1 MLWGGSEVQAHVLR
15 SVCLRFWT
23 SERHVDSK
31 IVAHVEH
38 SVDLED
44 QSVPGFGQG
53 NDEREQTV
61 NQLLTEMD
69 GFESN
74 KGVVVLAATN
84 RADILDQALVR
95 PGRVCIGL

>member
-1 MLWGGSEVQAHVLR
+1 MQSSETNRLSR
-15 SVCLRFWT
+15 
-23 SERHVDSK
+23 
-31 IVAHVEH
+31 
-38 SVDLED
+38 
-44 QSVPGFGQG
+44 GFGQG

-95 PGRVCIGL
+95 PGTAEPPPAWACCGPLSLDSFTVTDSVGEK

>member
-1 MLWGGSEVQAHVLR
+1 MFIAFIALA
-15 SVCLRFWT
+15 
-23 SERHVDSK
+23 
-31 IVAHVEH
+31 
-38 SVDLED
+38 ED
-44 QSVPGFGQG
+44 CCTCSVPGFGQG

-95 PGRVCIGL
+95 PGRVCSGL